1 MMESAL
7 SSIYLSLIVASCA
20 TVIIAILGLAVA
32 YALARYEFAG
42 KGLADALITIP
53 MILPPTVVGYYLII
67 VFGNHGIIGQPLH
80 ELTGFSFVFTWYG
93 AVVASVIVALPL
105 MVKTSR
111 AAIEAIDKE
120 LINVSQSLGKSEW
133 ETFLKVILPIAK
145 GGIMAGI
152 VLAFAR
158 AMGEFGATL
167 MLAGNIPGKTST
179 MPLAIYSAFQGGD
192 DTTAQILVIILT
204 GFSVFV
210 IYIANKLSKSRWL

>member
-1 MMESAL
+1 MESAL
-7 SSIYLSLIVASCA
+7 SSIYLSLLVASCA
-20 TVIIAILGLAVA
+20 TVIIATTGLAIA
-32 YALARYEFAG
+32 YLLARYEFRG

-67 VFGNHGIIGQPLH
+67 VFGNHGIVGQPVH

-93 AVVASVIVALPL
+93 AVLASVIVALPL

-111 AAIEAIDKE
+111 AAIESIDKE
-120 LINVSQSLGKSEW
+120 LINVSYGLGKSEW

-145 GGIMAGI
+145 GGIMAGV
-152 VLAFAR
+152 VLSFAR

-192 DTTAQILVIILT
+192 DTTAQTLVIILT
-204 GFSVFV
+204 VFSVFV
-210 IYIANKLSKSRWL
+210 IYLANKLSKNRWL

>member
-1 MMESAL
+1 MGSAL

-20 TVIIAILGLAVA
+20 TVIIAILGLAMA
-32 YALARYEFAG
+32 YALARYEFIG

-67 VFGNHGIIGQPLH
+67 AFGNHGIIGQPLH

-93 AVVASVIVALPL
+93 AVVASVVVALPL

-111 AAIEAIDKE
+111 AAIESVDKE
-120 LINVSQSLGKSEW
+120 LIDVSQSLGKSEW
-133 ETFLKVILPIAK
+133 ETFRRVILPIAK

-210 IYIANKLSKSRWL
+210 IYIANKLSKNRWL

>member
-1 MMESAL
+1 MESAL
-7 SSIYLSLIVASCA
+7 SSIYLSLVVASCA
-20 TVIIAILGLAVA
+20 TVIISVLGLAMA
-32 YALARYEFAG
+32 YGLARYEFRG

-67 VFGNHGIIGQPLH
+67 VFGNHGIVGQPLH

-93 AVVASVIVALPL
+93 AVVASVVVALPL

-111 AAIEAIDKE
+111 AAIESVDKE

-145 GGIMAGI
+145 GGIMAGV

-192 DTTAQILVIILT
+192 DTTAQTLVIILT
-204 GFSVFV
+204 CMSVLV
-210 IYIANKLSKSRWL
+210 IYIANKLSKNRWL

>member
-1 MMESAL
+1 MESAL
-7 SSIYLSLIVASCA
+7 SSIYLSLIVATCA
-20 TVIIAILGLAVA
+20 TLIIAVLGLAMA
-32 YALARYEFAG
+32 YGLARYEFRG

-53 MILPPTVVGYYLII
+53 MILPPTVVGYYLIM
-67 VFGNHGIIGQPLH
+67 VLGNHGIIGQPLH
-80 ELTGFSFVFTWYG
+80 WLTGFSFVFTWYG
-93 AVVASVIVALPL
+93 AVVASVVVALPL

-111 AAIEAIDKE
+111 AAIESVDKE

-133 ETFLKVILPIAK
+133 ETFRQVILPIAK

-210 IYIANKLSKSRWL
+210 IYMANKLSKNRWL

>member
-1 MMESAL
+1 MGSAL

-20 TVIIAILGLAVA
+20 TVIIAILGLAMA
-32 YALARYEFAG
+32 YALARYEFIG

-80 ELTGFSFVFTWYG
+80 GLTGFSFVFTWYG
-93 AVVASVIVALPL
+93 AVVASVVVALPL

-111 AAIEAIDKE
+111 AAIESVDKE
-120 LINVSQSLGKSEW
+120 LIDVSQSLGKSEW
-133 ETFLKVILPIAK
+133 ETFRRVILPIAK

-210 IYIANKLSKSRWL
+210 IYIANKLSKNRWL

>member
-1 MMESAL
+1 MESAL
-7 SSIYLSLIVASCA
+7 SSIYLSLIVATCA
-20 TVIIAILGLAVA
+20 TLIIAVLGLAMA
-32 YALARYEFAG
+32 YGLARYEFRG

-67 VFGNHGIIGQPLH
+67 VFGNHGIIGSPIH

-111 AAIEAIDKE
+111 AAIESVDRE

-133 ETFLKVILPIAK
+133 ETFVKVILPIAK
-145 GGIMAGI
+145 GGIMAGV
-152 VLAFAR
+152 VLSFAR

-179 MPLAIYSAFQGGD
+179 MPLAIYSAFQSGD
-192 DTTAQILVIILT
+192 DATAQTLVIILT
-204 GFSVFV
+204 VFSVFV
-210 IYIANKLSKSRWL
+210 IYLANKLSKNRWL

>member
-20 TVIIAILGLAVA
+20 TVIIAILGLAMA
-32 YALARYEFAG
+32 YGLARYEFAG

-67 VFGNHGIIGQPLH
+67 ILGNHGVIGQPLH
-80 ELTGFSFVFTWYG
+80 ETTGFSFVFTWYG

-133 ETFLKVILPIAK
+133 ETFVKVILPIAK
-145 GGIMAGI
+145 GGIMAGV

-192 DTTAQILVIILT
+192 DTTAQALVIILT

-210 IYIANKLSKSRWL
+210 IYLANKLSKNRWL

>member
-1 MMESAL
+1 MMGSAL

-20 TVIIAILGLAVA
+20 TVIIAILGLAMA
-32 YALARYEFAG
+32 YALARYEFIG
-42 KGLADALITIP
+42 KGLADALIAIP

-67 VFGNHGIIGQPLH
+67 AFGNHGIIGQPLH
-80 ELTGFSFVFTWYG
+80 GLTGFSFVFTWYG
-93 AVVASVIVALPL
+93 AVVASVVVALPL

-111 AAIEAIDKE
+111 AAIESVDKE
-120 LINVSQSLGKSEW
+120 LIDVSQSLGKSEW
-133 ETFLKVILPIAK
+133 ETFRRVILPIAK

-210 IYIANKLSKSRWL
+210 IYIANKLSKNRWL